1 MKQDRTYPA
10 SRARAC
16 AEAHKLSWP
25 QGAIAGV
32 LLVAAACIGFSLMLY
47 HVAGPRDVFAEE
59 IAAD

>member
-1 MKQDRTYPA
+1 MKQGRAYEPP
-10 SRARAC
+10 RARAC
-16 AEAHKLSWP
+16 VQALRMSWP
-25 QGAIAGV
+25 QGAIAGI